1 MKRTIA
7 ATALLLTRSGS
18 GSPFVGA
25 FAPASIAVA
34 PGACRT
40 SGTSSCAPAPP
51 AAAAAAAGLRAALSP
66 NNNGG
71 GNAADQPSPLAV
83 SLVDNASAGES
94 TSTATNSQNE
104 DGLLDAMLHNL
115 DHNLDHNHDDA
126 AAVPDP
132 LQTVLDN
139 TATNTSRNQLVNLG
153 LLTALTVAALSAL
166 LTVDLAGG
174 ITRGWTLAETTAR
187 IPLDDWAHYNHV
199 LHTHP
204 ILTKAAT
211 SGTVYA
217 IGDVVAQS
225 TEGRDTAALDRGRV
239 TRSLLAGLL
248 AHGPLSHYWYLV
260 SEHFFDHVVHLTEWW
275 SVVPKIVV
283 DQTVWGPI
291 WTSVYLL
298 LIGTMQRDR
307 WHVIGDNIQKS
318 IVPLTLSGLKLWPLA
333 HVVTYGVV
341 PVENRLLWV
350 DAVEIVW
357 VTILATQAAALAGTD
372 KAGEEEEEAAA
383 AVTAAVVVDGDK
395 LAVETR

>member
-7 ATALLLTRSGS
+7 ATALLLTGGGS

-66 NNNGG
+66 NSSGG
-71 GNAADQPSPLAV
+71 GGSNADQPSPLAV

-94 TSTATNSQNE
+94 TSE
-104 DGLLDAMLHNL
+104 DGLLDAMLNNL
-115 DHNLDHNHDDA
+115 DIELDA
-126 AAVPDP
+126 AAVPVDP

-139 TATNTSRNQLVNLG
+139 TATNTSRNQLINLG
-153 LLTALTVAALSAL
+153 ILTALTVAALSAL

-174 ITRGWTLAETTAR
+174 ITRGWTLEETAAR

-199 LHTHP
+199 LQTHP

-217 IGDVVAQS
+217 IGDVIAQN
-225 TEGRDTAALDRGRV
+225 TEGRDMAALDRGRV
-239 TRSLLAGLL
+239 VRSLLAGLL
-248 AHGPLSHYWYLV
+248 AHGPLSHYWYIV

-291 WTSVYLL
+291 WTSVYLAM
-298 LIGTMQRDR
+298 IGTMQRDR
-307 WHVIGDNIQKS
+307 WHVIGDNIKKS

-372 KAGEEEEEAAA
+372 KAGEEEEEEAA
-383 AVTAAVVVDGDK
+383 AVAAAVDGDK